1 MNINKSFG
9 TILVEMSS
17 KITKIDTNLDRVRRN
32 LDIMELQYEGIFRK
46 VNRLIA

>member
-1 MNINKSFG
+1 MNINKALG
-9 TILVEMSS
+9 NILVEMSG

-32 LDIMELQYEGIFRK
+32 LDIMELEYEEIFRK